1 MDSNKIEELFNDII
15 DDTDEIEDAGF
26 ITGAVTSNQTDNSV
40 KVETKEKKKKSRK
53 KKITSKVKYLET
65 YQESFRLSALDP
77 DIIKNTRL
85 LSVGFPDTDIKT
97 EHSWIEFLLFLVG
110 AIYQNNPDEFIDI
123 IAPSGIFD
131 NNISIRKHE
140 LSRFQV
146 DYENG
151 LEVYRIP
158 GLDYYIDYFPNCL
171 SLFSAIVNALKV
183 LGIKP
188 EAVTVELENP
198 SLRPKE
204 LDIEMVDKT
213 YDLSELANTT
223 LSNDF
228 NPYLIKIDDEPM
240 ECENFRHAV
249 LLVLS
254 YLLILYPEK
263 ATEVLKSNT
272 TKDVVGVTEDNQDYL
287 GFMRVTPLP
296 NSKLYFYSNGLN
308 NAMAKYLY
316 ICCEELD
323 QNSENIY
330 FVDKEPLEEY

>member
-1 MDSNKIEELFNDII
+1 MNSGKIEELFNDII
-15 DDTDEIEDAGF
+15 DDTDDIGNTGF
-26 ITGAVTSNQTDNSV
+26 ITGVLPSDQSNKSGKD
-40 KVETKEKKKKSRK
+40 KKKEKKAK
-53 KKITSKVKYLET
+53 KKKVIAKAKTIET
-65 YQESFRLSALDP
+65 YQESLRLSALDP
-77 DIIKNTRL
+77 DIIKNTKL
-85 LSVGFPDTDIKT
+85 LSIGFPDTDVT
-97 EHSWIEFLLFLVG
+97 VEHSWIEFLLFLVG
-110 AIYQNNPDEFIDI
+110 AIYQNNPDKFIDI

-140 LSRFQV
+140 LNRFQV

-171 SLFSAIVNALKV
+171 SLFTAITNALKV
-183 LGIKP
+183 LRIKP

-204 LDIEMVDKT
+204 LDIPMQDKE
-213 YDLSELANTT
+213 YSLSTLANSTV
-223 LSNDF
+223 SNDF
-228 NPYLIKIDDEPM
+228 NPYLVKIDGESM
-240 ECENFRHAV
+240 ECENFKHAV
-249 LLVLS
+249 LLILS

-272 TKDVVGVTEDNQDYL
+272 IQDVVGVTEDNQDYL

-316 ICCEELD
+316 ICCEEID
-323 QNSENIY
+323 QDSEQII
-330 FVDKEPLEEY
+330 FVDKEPLEDC